1 MSIVRAIGRF
11 YQTDFSGNLINEC
24 AIGNVHPEFNS
35 DIEQLTA
42 ICKEIAPPVNLHSLY
57 LRGSVPRGL
66 ASPEHSD
73 IDSFAILEADRDK
86 CAVFQAK
93 VRLGCLS
100 IKRKVDFCAFTLE
113 DVETLPD
120 WELAFV
126 IKVHGL
132 CIYGRDLIPLLH
144 HYRPSKS
151 IVAGYANI
159 ADAVSHA
166 RYSVLHMP
174 ESASHFYKWIAKRYI
189 RTGLALCIERDQ
201 RYSPDLW
208 PCYCVFRDW
217 YPDHAQDMH
226 TALELAVNDSLD
238 LTAGWSLLDGFG
250 QWIVQ
255 EACLR
260 LSHS

>member
-1 MSIVRAIGRF
+1 MSTVRAIGRF
-11 YQTDFSGNLINEC
+11 YQTDVSGNLINEC
-24 AIGNVHPEFNS
+24 AISNVHSEFIG
-35 DIEQLTA
+35 DIDRLTT
-42 ICKEIAPPVNLHSLY
+42 ICKEVAPPAKLHSLY

-73 IDSFAILEADRDK
+73 IDSFAILEADRDI
-86 CAVFQAK
+86 CAEFQAK

-113 DVETLPD
+113 NVKTLPE

-132 CIYGRDLIPLLH
+132 CVYGRDLIPSLH
-144 HYRPSKS
+144 DYRPSKT
-151 IVAGYANI
+151 IVAGCANI
-159 ADAVSHA
+159 ADAVNHA
-166 RYSVLHMP
+166 KQSLLRMP
-174 ESASHFYKWIAKRYI
+174 DSASHVYKWIAKRYV

-217 YPDHAQDMH
+217 YPDHSQDML
-226 TALELAVNDSLD
+226 TALEVAVNDTLD
-238 LTAGWSLLDGFG
+238 PTAGGRLLDGFA
-250 QWIVQ
+250 QWIAQ
-255 EACLR
+255 EARLR
-260 LSHS
+260 LSDN